1 MIRLR
6 RVLFLLTSVLVLT
19 ACQPPGLVVDAPQPK
34 AEAET
39 LRVGTLYGA
48 QIYMS
53 SGQGLSGFDYELAQK
68 FADYLGKPLE
78 MQPYSNRSELY
89 DALAKGEIDLI
100 AAGITESPNRRN
112 RFRMGPPLY
121 RVDQVVVYRQGNR
134 APESIEQLS
143 GNLTV
148 VADSAFVET
157 LTRLQQ
163 THTNLSWEQTSEK
176 DNDELIAMI
185 ASGELNYT
193 LAQSTSLDINRRYM
207 PELRSGLVLEEKVP
221 VVWLLPAQN
230 SDALMSKLLAFWHQE
245 KRAGTLAHLNEKYF
259 GHVKRFDY
267 VDTRAFIR
275 AIDAKLPR
283 YRPLF
288 EEYAGDL
295 DWRKLAAA
303 SYQES
308 HWNPNARSPT
318 GVRGMMMLTNA
329 TASQLGVTNRL
340 DPRQSIRGGADY
352 LRDLINRLP
361 ESIPENQRMW
371 FALAAYNIGLGHL
384 EDARRLAEAQGLNPS
399 AWRDVKQ
406 VLPLLQKRKFY
417 SQTRYGYA
425 RGGEAVHYV
434 DSIRR
439 YYDTLVWVDNQKP
452 KDEPQLPDEIQV
464 EETAA
469 SSGAEPPTAAPR
481 E

>member
-1 MIRLR
+1 MR
-6 RVLFLLTSVLVLT
+6 RVWILLAALLVLT
-19 ACQPPGLVVDAPQPK
+19 ACQPPVVDVAENQPSTPSP
-34 AEAET
+34 T

-48 QIYMS
+48 QVYMS
-53 SGQGLSGFDYELAQK
+53 TGQGLSGFDYELAQR

-78 MQPYSNRSELY
+78 MQPYNSRSELY
-89 DALAKGEIDLI
+89 DALSRGDIDII
-100 AAGITESPNRRN
+100 AAGLTETPNRRN

-121 RVDQVVVYRQGNR
+121 RINQVVVYKQGTR
-134 APESIEQLS
+134 PPESIEQLS
-143 GNLTV
+143 GRLTV

-157 LTRLQQ
+157 LTKLQQ
-163 THTNLSWEQTSEK
+163 TSPSLSWEQTSEK
-176 DNDELIAMI
+176 DNDELIALI
-185 ASGELNYT
+185 DAGELPFT
-193 LAQSTSLDINRRYM
+193 LAHSTTLDINRRYM

-221 VVWLLPAQN
+221 VVWLLAAKN
-230 SDALMSKLLAFWHQE
+230 SDELMSQLLAFWHLE
-245 KRAGTLAHLNEKYF
+245 KRSGTLAHLNEKYF

-329 TASQLGVTNRL
+329 TASSLGVTNRL
-340 DPRQSIRGGADY
+340 DPRQSIKGGAQY
-352 LRDLINRLP
+352 LRDLIGRLP
-361 ESIPENQRMW
+361 DSIPENQRMW

-417 SQTRYGYA
+417 SKTRYGYA
-425 RGGEAVHYV
+425 RGSEAVHYV

-439 YYDTLVWVDNQKP
+439 YYDTLVWVDNQNKP
-452 KDEPQLPDEIQV
+452 LEDPAPDAVLP
-464 EETAA
+464 EETA
-469 SSGAEPPTAAPR
+469 STSVVTEDTQAPK
-481 E
+481 